1 MANIAVFL
9 LMIALVAVLFRG
21 VYTLLRGT
29 DAAKSNRLMV
39 WRVVI
44 QGLIL
49 FILVAF
55 LAKG

>member
-1 MANIAVFL
+1 MMNTFIFL
-9 LMIALVAVLFRG
+9 LMLALIVVLVRG
-21 VYTLLRGT
+21 IITLARGT

-49 FILVAF
+49 FLIMAF
-55 LAKG
+55 FVRA